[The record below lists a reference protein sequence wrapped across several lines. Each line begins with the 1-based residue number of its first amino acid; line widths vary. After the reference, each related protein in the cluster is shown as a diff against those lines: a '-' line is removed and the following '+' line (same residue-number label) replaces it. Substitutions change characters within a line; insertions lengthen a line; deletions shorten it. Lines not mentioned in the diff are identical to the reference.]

1 MKMKYAVAIMS
12 GEDETI
18 LGIFNT
24 KAEADKY
31 GYENKL
37 PHSAGLQYCFASRFS
52 GSMPIGNDIKI
63 YNYYNV

>member
-1 MKMKYAVAIMS
+1 MKTKYAVAIMS

-24 KAEADKY
+24 KAEADNY
-31 GYENKL
+31 GYSNKL
-37 PHSAGLQYCFASRFS
+37 PHSAGLQYCFACKFS
-52 GSMPIGNDIKI
+52 GINPVGNDIKI